1 MPACAKFP
9 KTAALLKLQG
19 VSKVELG
26 KNDADFTRIDE
37 GIDALVEAKSHLEKG
52 NFDVTEIERIIHLSK
67 KLRALKQL
75 DQETSTDEEAFKI
88 LKKHLST
95 LKKLR
100 IIMKNKIDKSQP
112 QVDLTKLL
120 KSVEQVLKNE

>member
-1 MPACAKFP
+1 MPQSAKFP
-9 KTAALLKLQG
+9 KIAALLKLQG
-19 VSKVELG
+19 ASKVELG
-26 KNDADFTRIDE
+26 KNDADFTMIDE
-37 GIDALVEAKSHLEKG
+37 GIDALVQAKSHLEKG
-52 NFDVTEIERIIHLSK
+52 NFDVSEIKRILCLSN
-67 KLRALKQL
+67 KLRALKLL
-75 DQETSTDEEAFKI
+75 DQETTMDEEAFQV